1 MIIGAKRHAFL
12 SFFLSSFAP
21 LCEHLGEEV
30 NVFAFYQKKGS
41 DGLQCEL
48 CPHSCVLSPGK
59 SGICKVRF
67 NRSDKGDIPFYGHI
81 TALAE
86 DPMEKKPLYHFR
98 PGTEILSVGFL
109 GCNLRCPFCQSW
121 HISQTTESPAR
132 RITPQ
137 ELVTRAKECGALAYT
152 YSEPLVHI
160 EFLLDCMTEARKAG
174 IANVLV
180 TNGCIKSAATEKVLA
195 LTDAANIDLKC
206 FSRETY
212 SKVLGGDLDTVLDF
226 IRTAH
231 NKNVHVELTT
241 LVVPGLNDSR
251 QELDACVDFIE
262 SLGSGPQNAQIPW
275 HLSAYHP
282 DWKWNA
288 PPTPQDFL
296 LETAEHA
303 RSRLAYVYAGNI
315 FGEKND
321 TLCSF
326 CGKTL
331 VSRRGYRIDTNCL
344 RIVKEKDSL
353 AATCAFCG
361 KAAPFWV

>member
-1 MIIGAKRHAFL
+1 MRFIKQAD
-12 SFFLSSFAP
+12 
-21 LCEHLGEEV
+21 C
-30 NVFAFYQKKGS
+30 KGN
-41 DGLQCEL
+41 DAGILQCEL

-59 SGICKVRF
+59 CGICKVRF
-67 NRSDKGDIPFYGHI
+67 NRSGQGEIPFYGHI
-81 TALAE
+81 TALAK
-86 DPMEKKPLYHFR
+86 DPVEKKPLYHFR

-109 GCNLRCPFCQSW
+109 GCNLRCPFCQNW
-121 HISQTTESPAR
+121 HISQSTETPAQ
-132 RITPQ
+132 RITPK
-137 ELVTRAKECGALAYT
+137 ELVAAAKECGALAYT

-160 EFLLDCMTEARKAG
+160 EFILDCMNEARKAG

-180 TNGCIKSAATEKVLA
+180 TNGCIKTAAAEEVLT

-206 FSRETY
+206 FSKETY
-212 SKVLGGDLDTVLDF
+212 SSVLGGDLGTVLDF
-226 IRTAH
+226 IRTAY
-231 NKNVHVELTT
+231 NKGVHVELTT

-262 SLGSGPQNAQIPW
+262 SLSHGLQNTQIPW

-288 PPTPQDFL
+288 PPTPPGFL
-296 LETAEHA
+296 IETTERA
-303 RSRLAYVYAGNI
+303 RSRLAYVYIGNI

-331 VSRRGYRIDTNCL
+331 VSRRGYKINASGL
-344 RIVKEKDSL
+344 RTKKENGVS
-353 AATCAFCG
+353 AATCASCG
-361 KAAPFWV
+361 KAAPVWMWI